1 MKPTLQQEK
10 ALHTAMRRKVADM
23 GCQQEVFRPW
33 YMQTIIADTGRR
45 KMKRFKTIIAVVIIA
60 AMLCACGREVNQ
72 VSHNIS
78 VQADNFNVM
87 RRITVFNT
95 RTDKCLLQMTG
106 RFSLQNEGANEL
118 AVIVEIDRKKG
129 RYQKHFI
136 YLNEW
141 VTYTV
146 EDLNGVEVSRYDYEL
161 EFMPQMLVP
170 VKIKATEI
178 GQDFVEATEE
188 TE

>member
-1 MKPTLQQEK
+1 
-10 ALHTAMRRKVADM
+10 M

-178 GQDFVEATEE
+178 GQDFVDSMEVTEE
-188 TE
+188 